1 MSAVNN
7 NVGNSGDGRAL
18 ETPDEASL
26 RLSGR
31 INENA
36 DVVKAIVR
44 YGGDKCK
51 VAIGVDDQIVASI
64 VQQLHATTC
73 AHEAHDRAADGV
85 ENSRADDLNV
95 GDVGVRGSR
104 AVGDGAGLVGTG
116 RLGENRYLV
125 PAAGGNQGGHR
136 KGTVGSDGK
145 TIAAVVLQD
154 DPRAGFGE
162 SSNRPTDGDSSSR
175 AGDLNVAD
183 IGVGGASSV
192 GNRASLRRR
201 RWLGTDCYKIGASD
215 GNGGLKGE
223 RVARGDRKVIAAIVL
238 QDKTGPEQAD
248 DVTSDGKGPRG
259 TRNLNVG
266 DIGGGCAASAG
277 HRASLWRVGRRRGNG
292 NIIPFAVNDGRFEG
306 ECAVSTDREIIA
318 GVVLKDQPSA
328 ATGQAGDHPADTEWA
343 RTRAGAGT
351 RARGRLSQVAAHE
364 KRRSH

>member
-201 RWLGTDCYKIGASD
+201 RWR
-215 GNGGLKGE
+215 GLCRFRWPPCKS
-223 RVARGDRKVIAAIVL
+223 VAGWKAAWKWKHYTL
-238 QDKTGPEQAD
+238 C
-248 DVTSDGKGPRG
+248 R
-259 TRNLNVG
+259 
-266 DIGGGCAASAG
+266 
-277 HRASLWRVGRRRGNG
+277 
-292 NIIPFAVNDGRFEG
+292 
-306 ECAVSTDREIIA
+306 
-318 GVVLKDQPSA
+318 
-328 ATGQAGDHPADTEWA
+328 
-343 RTRAGAGT
+343 
-351 RARGRLSQVAAHE
+351 
-364 KRRSH
+364 